1 MDSFERTTMALSFPN
16 KSRAFDATRRAV
28 RFWGHDSAMEVAFFV
43 TEDALRR
50 VQPHMRL
57 DEAGLLRAFDSNRA
71 DLRDGSQGLCAR
83 PQRLIRSGEL
93 RLLGRADGDTC
104 IPYAERGQAMRFYIF
119 KSETRKDLRA
129 FAGDLAGSRLP
140 QNHGPWTATGAIGPD
155 SAPPYNFSRDAIE
168 EAIDAEGFQLWRLS
182 KKTEAPV

>member
-57 DEAGLLRAFDSNRA
+57 DEAGLLRAFDSNRDQICTTA
-71 DLRDGSQGLCAR
+71 AKVYA

-104 IPYAERGQAMRFYIF
+104 IPYAERVKPCGSTF
-119 KSETRKDLRA
+119 SSRKRGRICGPSRA
-129 FAGDLAGSRLP
+129 TSR
-140 QNHGPWTATGAIGPD
+140 AAD
-155 SAPPYNFSRDAIE
+155 FR
-168 EAIDAEGFQLWRLS
+168 
-182 KKTEAPV
+182 